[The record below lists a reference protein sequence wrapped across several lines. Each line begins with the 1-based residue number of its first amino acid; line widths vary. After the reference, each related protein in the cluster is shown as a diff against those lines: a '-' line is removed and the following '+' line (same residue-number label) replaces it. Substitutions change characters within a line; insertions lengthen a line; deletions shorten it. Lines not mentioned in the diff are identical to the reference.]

1 MDPSAMQGI
10 DAFQSSP
17 LDVVSSPDQ
26 PVTTTKHH
34 LSKKRK
40 CSESKPPAAT
50 QDLSALDCSD
60 YWLRFDSDTE
70 SLAYAP
76 DNDTASQSAAQSR
89 R

>member
-1 MDPSAMQGI
+1 MRGI
-10 DAFQSSP
+10 DAFQSP
-17 LDVVSSPDQ
+17 PAHDVTAASSPDQ
-26 PVTTTKHH
+26 HEPAAKTHH

-40 CSESKPPAAT
+40 CAEPKPSSS

-70 SLAYAP
+70 SLAYP
-76 DNDTASQSAAQSR
+76 QDNDTTSQAAAQSR